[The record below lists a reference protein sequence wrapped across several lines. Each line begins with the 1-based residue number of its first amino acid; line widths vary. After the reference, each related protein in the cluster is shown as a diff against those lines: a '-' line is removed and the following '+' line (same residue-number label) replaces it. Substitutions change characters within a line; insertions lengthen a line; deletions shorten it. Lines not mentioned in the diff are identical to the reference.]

1 MPQPT
6 AHPNPIKLAFLD
18 LETGGLDG
26 MQPDGRIGAV
36 SFPILEIAMHI
47 TDSELNIV
55 DGEGLRL
62 VIHVAED
69 ELAQMSPWSIE
80 QHAKSGLLDE
90 VRRSA
95 LTLRDAEALCIEH
108 MQKHG
113 AEKYDRSAKTGTI
126 MAGNSIR
133 FDRNYLNAQMPL
145 LDSYFHYR
153 QIDVSSIDLLNRI
166 WRPEISA
173 RVHKDY
179 KHLALSDIRE
189 TINEIRLYKETL
201 WH

>member
-1 MPQPT
+1 MT
-6 AHPNPIKLAFLD
+6 ASPSHPIKLAFLD

-26 MQPDGRIGAV
+26 MQPDGKIGAA
-36 SFPILEIAMHI
+36 SFPILEIAMHV
-47 TDSELNIV
+47 TDSELNIL
-55 DGEGLRL
+55 DDEGLRL
-62 VIHVAED
+62 VIHVAEEEITRMD
-69 ELAQMSPWSIE
+69 AWAIE
-80 QHAKSGLLDE
+80 QHTKSGLLDE
-90 VRRSA
+90 VRRSTI
-95 LTLRDAEALCIEH
+95 TLRDAEEQCIEH
-108 MQKHG
+108 MRKHG
-113 AEKYDRSAKTGTI
+113 AEKYNRKTKTGTI

-173 RVHKDY
+173 RVHKEY

-201 WH
+201 WN

>member
-1 MPQPT
+1 MT
-6 AHPNPIKLAFLD
+6 ASPSHPIKLAFLD

-26 MQPDGRIGAV
+26 MQPDGRIGAA
-36 SFPILEIAMHI
+36 SFPILEIAMHV
-47 TDSELNIV
+47 TDSELNIL
-55 DGEGLRL
+55 DDEGLRL
-62 VIHVAED
+62 VIHVAEEEITRMD
-69 ELAQMSPWSIE
+69 AWAIE
-80 QHAKSGLLDE
+80 QHTKSGLLDE
-90 VRRSA
+90 VRRSTI
-95 LTLRDAEALCIEH
+95 TLRDAEALCIEH
-108 MQKHG
+108 MRKHG
-113 AEKYDRSAKTGTI
+113 AEKYNRKTKTGTI

-173 RVHKDY
+173 RVHKEY

-201 WH
+201 WN

>member
-1 MPQPT
+1 MT
-6 AHPNPIKLAFLD
+6 ASPSHPIKLAFLD

-26 MQPDGRIGAV
+26 MQPDGRIGAA
-36 SFPILEIAMHI
+36 SFPILEIAMHV
-47 TDSELNIV
+47 TDSELNIL
-55 DGEGLRL
+55 DDEGLRL
-62 VIHVAED
+62 VIHVAEEEITRMD
-69 ELAQMSPWSIE
+69 AWAIE
-80 QHAKSGLLDE
+80 QHTKSGLLDE
-90 VRRSA
+90 VRRSTI
-95 LTLRDAEALCIEH
+95 TLRDAEELCIEH
-108 MQKHG
+108 MRKHG
-113 AEKYDRSAKTGTI
+113 AEKYNRKTKTGTI

-173 RVHKDY
+173 RVHKEY

-201 WH
+201 WN

>member
-1 MPQPT
+1 MTSSPF
-6 AHPNPIKLAFLD
+6 HPIKLAFLD

-26 MQPDGRIGAV
+26 MQPDGRIGAA
-36 SFPILEIAMHI
+36 SFPILEIAMHV
-47 TDSELNIV
+47 TDSELNIL
-55 DGEGLRL
+55 DDEGLRL
-62 VIHVAED
+62 VIHVAEEEITRMD
-69 ELAQMSPWSIE
+69 AWAIE
-80 QHAKSGLLDE
+80 QHTKSGLLDE
-90 VRRSA
+90 VRRSTI
-95 LTLRDAEALCIEH
+95 TLRDAEELCIEH
-108 MQKHG
+108 MRKHG
-113 AEKYDRSAKTGTI
+113 AEKYNRKTKTGTI

-173 RVHKDY
+173 RVHKEY

-201 WH
+201 WN